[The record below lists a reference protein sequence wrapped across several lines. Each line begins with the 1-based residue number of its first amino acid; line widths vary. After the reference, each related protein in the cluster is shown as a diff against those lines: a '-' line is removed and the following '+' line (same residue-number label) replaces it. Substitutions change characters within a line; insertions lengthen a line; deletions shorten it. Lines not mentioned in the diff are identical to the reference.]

1 MYSTKY
7 LISILFFITNCFF
20 FVYSQEENQEEDV
33 YAMVRPKHT
42 FSLELGMPVSMKNN
56 LFSELMRGVINVSP
70 YYHYNFQNNIS
81 LGLGVNYNFFW
92 VNHVLAPDPKNTGGI
107 HTGGVFGKLGY
118 EKYYTERFGTDIG
131 VKFGYSNHYYVSD
144 LNKAISSKPSVNSST
159 FFESTI
165 AFILTADEVTSYRWI
180 VGYAIQNYTFNPT
193 MLGYKNEPRFT
204 NTSTKSLTQFL
215 TVGFGF
221 SYYFNQ
227 R

>member
-1 MYSTKY
+1 MNYTRFFVFIVF
-7 LISILFFITNCFF
+7 LISNCCF
-20 FVYSQEENQEEDV
+20 FVYSQDETLEEDN
-33 YAMVRPKHT
+33 YSMVRPKHT
-42 FSLELGMPVSMKNN
+42 FSLELGMPVSLRNN

-144 LNKAISSKPSVNSST
+144 LNKAIFSKPPMNSST
-159 FFESTI
+159 FLESTI
-165 AFILTADEVTSYRWI
+165 AFILTADEVTSYRWV
-180 VGYAIQNYTFNPT
+180 VGYAIQNQIFNPA

-204 NTSTKSLTQFL
+204 NSSAKSLTHFL

>member
-1 MYSTKY
+1 MYPAKY
-7 LISILFFITNCFF
+7 LFLIAFLISNSFI
-20 FVYSQEENQEEDV
+20 FVYSQEESQEEDT

-42 FSLELGMPVSMKNN
+42 FSLELGMPVSMRNN

-70 YYHYNFQNNIS
+70 YYHFNFQNNIS
-81 LGLGVNYNFFW
+81 IGLGVNYNFFW

-107 HTGGVFGKLGY
+107 HSGGVFGKLGY

-131 VKFGYSNHYYVSD
+131 VKFGYANHYYVSD
-144 LNKAISSKPSVNSST
+144 LNKAISSKPPVNSST

-193 MLGYKNEPRFT
+193 ILGYKDEAKFT
-204 NTSTKSLTQFL
+204 NTSAKSLTQFL

>member
-1 MYSTKY
+1 MYPAKY
-7 LISILFFITNCFF
+7 LFLFAFLISNCFI
-20 FVYSQEENQEEDV
+20 FVYSQEESQEEDT

-42 FSLELGMPVSMKNN
+42 FSLELGMPVSMRNN

-70 YYHYNFQNNIS
+70 YYHFNFQNNIS

-107 HTGGVFGKLGY
+107 HSGGVFGKLGY

-131 VKFGYSNHYYVSD
+131 VKIGYANHYYVSD
-144 LNKAISSKPSVNSST
+144 LNKAISSKPPVNSST

-193 MLGYKNEPRFT
+193 MLGYKDESRFT
-204 NTSTKSLTQFL
+204 NASTKSLTQFL